1 MQVVQRS
8 LERLAEEE
16 EDLIEEVELLV
27 NSLHMVEDK
36 GI

>member
-16 EDLIEEVELLV
+16 EDLIEGVELLV